1 MKTLAQGLAL
11 AAALMLAV
19 VPGASARAQS
29 LPPIST
35 NQHVMERLLAASIG
49 DAIRRNCPS
58 ITDRTFVVRTEAL
71 KLYNH
76 ARSLGYDHEAIDGF
90 LRDRAE
96 RRAVHRQRD
105 AYLEA
110 NGVVPGDA
118 ESYCRVGR
126 AEIESNSLTGR
137 LLRVR

>member
-1 MKTLAQGLAL
+1 MKHLAHGLAL

-19 VPGASARAQS
+19 APGASARAQS
-29 LPPIST
+29 LPPLST
-35 NQHVMERLLAASIG
+35 NQHVMERLLAAAIG
-49 DAIRRNCPS
+49 DAIRNNCPS
-58 ITDRTFVVRTEAL
+58 ISERAIVVRTEAL

-76 ARSLGYDHEAIDGF
+76 ARDLGYDHAAIDGF
-90 LRDRAE
+90 LRDRSE
-96 RRAVHRQRD
+96 RRAVNRQRN
-105 AYLEA
+105 AYLTA

-118 ESYCRVGR
+118 ESYCRVGL